1 MFRILPFSFSKQ
13 NIGQPTVSNVPL
25 LYPIRVV
32 CAAGVQTNISFPD
45 QFLGRAIAI
54 KITNNDATN
63 AASYDY
69 NLNRVFANLA
79 ASSFD
84 VVDGAVV
91 NYLTVIAGA
100 AGTVLVEAQVLPI
113 QRTTPEIE
121 VVV

>member
-1 MFRILPFSFSKQ
+1 VFRILPFSFSKQ

-54 KITNNDATN
+54 KISNNDAAN
-63 AASYDY
+63 SASYDY
-69 NLNRVFANLA
+69 NLNRIFANLA

-113 QRTTPEIE
+113 ERTAPEIE
-121 VVV
+121 VQL

>member
-1 MFRILPFSFSKQ
+1 MPFSFSKQ
-13 NIGQPTVSNVPL
+13 NIGQPTVSNIPL

-32 CAAGVQTNISFPD
+32 CPAGATTNISFPD

-54 KITNNDATN
+54 KITNNDAAN

>member
-1 MFRILPFSFSKQ
+1 LPFSFKQ
-13 NIGQPTVSNVPL
+13 NQPTVSNVPL

-32 CAAGVQTNISFPD
+32 CPAGVQTNISFPD

-54 KITNNDATN
+54 KITNNDAAN
-63 AASYDY
+63 AATYDY

-91 NYLTVIAGA
+91 NYMTINAGA
-100 AGTVLVEAQVLPI
+100 GGTCLIEAQVLPL
-113 QRTTPEIE
+113 QKSEPQIE
-121 VVV
+121 VQV